1 MPHSF
6 QVRTGQA
13 GDADRLAVL
22 AAQVWLHTYATDGI
36 SNEIAQYVLSELT
49 VEKFSEHLN
58 EPQITILV
66 AERDH
71 YLAGFAVLK
80 FGAACPSDAGVRVEL
95 QTLYVQAHFVGHG
108 IGWAL
113 LQAAQ
118 GKAQEQS
125 SSPLWLT
132 VNSKNARAL
141 AFYARQGYTKVGIT
155 YFVLGDG
162 RHENHVLVGG
172 GAH

>member
-1 MPHSF
+1 MYAEI
-6 QVRTGQA
+6 VA
-13 GDADRLAVL
+13 AVQGTKTAL
-22 AAQVWLHTYATDGI
+22 DLVKATNGL
-36 SNEIAQYVLSELT
+36 SNYSEL
-49 VEKFSEHLN
+49 L
-58 EPQITILV
+58 
-66 AERDH
+66 
-71 YLAGFAVLK
+71 GAVT
-80 FGAACPSDAGVRVEL
+80 AVWSWSCPSGAGARVEL

-162 RHENHVLVGG
+162 WSCPNSPDTLTFLNKVIGFNDIG
-172 GAH
+172 I

>member
-80 FGAACPSDAGVRVEL
+80 FGAACPSDAGARVEL

-132 VNSKNARAL
+132 VNSKNERAL

-162 RHENHVLVGG
+162 HHENHVLVGG

>member
-1 MPHSF
+1 MQRLSRKLAPRSSNDAEKSSASRNRSAK
-6 QVRTGQA
+6 VRA
-13 GDADRLAVL
+13 
-22 AAQVWLHTYATDGI
+22 
-36 SNEIAQYVLSELT
+36 
-49 VEKFSEHLN
+49 
-58 EPQITILV
+58 
-66 AERDH
+66 
-71 YLAGFAVLK
+71 
-80 FGAACPSDAGVRVEL
+80 
-95 QTLYVQAHFVGHG
+95 

-118 GKAQEQS
+118 GRAQEQS
-125 SSPLWLT
+125 SSPLWLA

-141 AFYARQGYTKVGIT
+141 AFYARQGYNKVGIT